1 MDNQELGLE
10 TQLIRTQLER
20 TQYLEH
26 SVPLYLTSSFI
37 FEDAEDMR
45 ASFAEETLN
54 NKTNSA
60 ENENGVLGIPGQITE
75 LFPKKERNIY
85 SRFSNPNT
93 SEFVEKICLME
104 GAEDGYAFA
113 TGMAAVYSTFAAL
126 LNSGDHIVS
135 ASSVFGS
142 THTLFTKYFPK
153 WNITTSYFDVNKP
166 ETIEDFIQPNTKILY
181 AESPTNPAVDVLDLE
196 LLGKIAKK
204 HNLILIIDNCFAT
217 PYIQNPIQF
226 GADLVIHSATKL
238 IDGQG
243 RVLGG
248 VTVGRSDLIREI
260 YLFSR
265 NTGPAL
271 SPFNAWVLSKSLETL
286 PVRIE
291 KHCENALKVAEFLE
305 SHPNVA
311 AVKYPF
317 LKSHPQYEV
326 AKRQMKLGGNIV
338 AFEIKGG
345 IEAGRQ
351 FLDKIKLCSLSA
363 NLGDTRSI
371 VTHPAST
378 THSKLTEEERLA
390 VSITDGLVRVSVGLE
405 TVNDVIND
413 LKQALE

>member
-1 MDNQELGLE
+1 MNEQEFGFE
-10 TQLIRTQLER
+10 TEAIRTQLER
-20 TQYLEH
+20 SQFQEH

-45 ASFAEETLN
+45 ASFTEE
-54 NKTNSA
+54 K
-60 ENENGVLGIPGQITE
+60 I
-75 LFPKKERNIY
+75 RNIY

-93 SEFVEKICLME
+93 TELVEKICKME
-104 GAEDGYAFA
+104 GAEAGYAFA

-142 THTLFTKYFPK
+142 THTLFTTYFPK
-153 WNITTSYFDVNKP
+153 WNIQTSYFDINKP
-166 ETIEDFIQPNTKILY
+166 ETIESCITENTKILY
-181 AESPTNPAVDVLDLE
+181 AESPTNPAVAILDLE
-196 LLGKIAKK
+196 YLGQIAKK
-204 HNLILIIDNCFAT
+204 HQLILIIDNCFAT

-226 GADLVIHSATKL
+226 GAHLVIHSATKL

-248 VTVGRSDLIREI
+248 ITVGNASLIREI

-286 PVRIE
+286 AVRLE
-291 KHCENALKVAEFLE
+291 KHCENALAVAKFLE
-305 SHPNVA
+305 NHPNVTL
-311 AVKYPF
+311 VKYPF
-317 LKSHPQYEV
+317 LKSHPQYEI
-326 AKRQMKLGGNIV
+326 AKKQMRLGGNIV

-345 IEAGRQ
+345 IENGRK

-363 NLGDTRSI
+363 NLGDTRTI

-378 THSKLTEEERLA
+378 THSKLSVEERLA
-390 VSITDGLVRVSVGLE
+390 VGISDGLVRVSVGLE
-405 TVNDVIND
+405 TVKDVIAD
-413 LKQALE
+413 LNQALN